1 VKLFRRDSKNCDSN
15 NAVSPEVEPSVEEKT
30 EPVAP
35 PKKNSAYTP
44 KKGYATPRRRDV
56 ERARGIQRGP
66 VAPAAKA
73 REREERRMQQEYRR
87 ERMAAGDDDYVLPR
101 DKGPVRRFA
110 RDWVDSNWT
119 PISWLFPVVLF
130 LLIFTMIPNYS
141 IQRFVQYLMYFCF
154 IVLLVETFRICITVS
169 HRAEKEFPNKGKKE
183 TGFRL
188 GWYAF
193 MRATQPR
200 HWRNPVPQTAP
211 VFPWSK
217 STDGEETDTS
227 APASE
232 EEKPSR
238 KKNTD

>member
-1 VKLFRRDSKNCDSN
+1 MSGWLLVTTITFCHAIKALF
-15 NAVSPEVEPSVEEKT
+15 A
-30 EPVAP
+30 
-35 PKKNSAYTP
+35 
-44 KKGYATPRRRDV
+44 GLHAT
-56 ERARGIQRGP
+56 G
-66 VAPAAKA
+66 
-73 REREERRMQQEYRR
+73 
-87 ERMAAGDDDYVLPR
+87 
-101 DKGPVRRFA
+101 
-110 RDWVDSNWT
+110 WT